1 MRTLISISALCL
13 VSSLAA
19 GTAFAQPYA
28 PNEAGVTMGH
38 WHLNSKDVAANKK
51 IFLAMGGVDSS
62 NDRIQSVRFPGVVVN
77 LNAPGATAPP
87 TDGTVGSVVN
97 HVGFIVK
104 SVPESVA
111 KWKAAGVPVLPGNN
125 NRVDQAYV
133 VTPDGLRIEILENK
147 NQPESIRNEHVH
159 FFVPEAAISA
169 RSRAAATMRSSMTF
183 PASSCDSTRPTPR
196 PRRPKVACST
206 ISAST

>member
-28 PNEAGVTMGH
+28 PNDAGVTMGH

-51 IFLAMGGVDSS
+51 IFLGMGGVDTS

-77 LNAPGATAPP
+77 LNSPGATAPP
-87 TDGTVGSVVN
+87 TAGSVGSVVN

-111 KWKAAGVPVLPGNN
+111 KWKAAGVPVLPGTN
-125 NRVDQAYV
+125 NRPDQAFV
-133 VTPDGLRIEILENK
+133 VTPDGVRIEILEDK
-147 NQPESIRNEHVH
+147 SQSMPVRNEHIH
-159 FFVPEAAISA
+159 LSLPEAEI
-169 RSRAAATMRSSMTF
+169 
-183 PASSCDSTRPTPR
+183 
-196 PRRPKVACST
+196 PKAQ
-206 ISAST
+206 AW